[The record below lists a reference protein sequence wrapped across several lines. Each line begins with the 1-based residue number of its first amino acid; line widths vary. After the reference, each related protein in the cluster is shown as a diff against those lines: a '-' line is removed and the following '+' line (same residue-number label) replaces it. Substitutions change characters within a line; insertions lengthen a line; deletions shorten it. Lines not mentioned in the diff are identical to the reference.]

1 MGGHPLLAIAR
12 TPGREAAPQ
21 TPAARACGSL
31 PRFDKATADE
41 IMAGRV
47 TFAPWPAATVDPHQD
62 GTAVFT
68 ISAGGDIG

>member
-1 MGGHPLLAIAR
+1 
-12 TPGREAAPQ
+12 
-21 TPAARACGSL
+21 
-31 PRFDKATADE
+31 
-41 IMAGRV
+41 MAGRV